1 MTLLPQPFLFLLQKL
16 RYWSLELCIER
27 IRFHLVFEFSP
38 VLSFCVVLPLTE
50 KSFLLCADLLTSL
63 GSRALPRE
71 GAGLGPRADFRSAVC
86 SAAEPCLALCDPC
99 TAACQAPLR
108 SRACYRR
115 SSTNLRLLCI
125 LALNPLSSLWSV
137 RNMVTIVFILICIY
151 FWKKVKNL
159 NHNSEPYPRNIQS
172 TLDRKIESLFSCSF
186 LLQRLKSFQ
195 HNFTFISRKY

>member
-71 GAGLGPRADFRSAVC
+71 GAGWGLVLISGVLCAQPLSRVWLSVTPGLQLARLLWDPEPVIAGPPQTFVCFASWHSTRSAHC
-86 SAAEPCLALCDPC
+86 GAWE
-99 TAACQAPLR
+99 T
-108 SRACYRR
+108 
-115 SSTNLRLLCI
+115 
-125 LALNPLSSLWSV
+125 W
-137 RNMVTIVFILICIY
+137 
-151 FWKKVKNL
+151 
-159 NHNSEPYPRNIQS
+159 
-172 TLDRKIESLFSCSF
+172 
-186 LLQRLKSFQ
+186 LQ
-195 HNFTFISRKY
+195 